1 MNRQSYKIVVSGDI
15 CINALLWTTSP
26 QVRRGRNW
34 QMHDNMHKTS
44 MPGESILLARLIS
57 LATGRSVLAPQMRKE
72 SMCSNEFLHSTA
84 KVERFPRLPG
94 GKDMVYRISRHLG
107 FTWNSPGLPKL
118 LPVAQDD
125 AEASM
130 VVIDDENNGFNEQPE
145 FWPLA
150 LKTPGKNPLVLY
162 KLNNPNQSSVLWKHL
177 VETHLENMIIIINS
191 EDLRAKGVNISKSIS
206 WERTA
211 QDFVW
216 QLNNNPNLSF
226 LAGCR
231 HLIFTFGL
239 EGAIYYK
246 FNGVSESRLYFMPY
260 QFEGDFTKGIQ
271 GVVYGCTSCFVAG
284 LAKSIAGKETEK
296 EELAFLINNGI
307 REGIIAAQKYYIEGF
322 GRDTASFTF
331 PHPEIFLADGDYSI
345 AKENVQD
352 VKIHISV
359 SDHSRDCWHILN
371 DKSPSNLAEI
381 AAEIVKYGDRRVLK
395 FIPVAKFGNLKT
407 VDRTEIESYRSINN
421 LMGEYIATKNALRP
435 LSIAVFG
442 TPGSGKSFGV
452 TEVAA
457 NIAPDLITKLDFNL
471 SQFRSPADLAK
482 VFHKARDFSL
492 QGRVPVIVFDEFD
505 TSFEGKLGWLKYF
518 LAPMQDGLFR
528 EEDAV
533 HPIGKAIFVFAGGT
547 SNTFEEF
554 CGETILD
561 EEEKR
566 RFMIEFKGAKGP
578 DFISRLRGN
587 VNILGPNP
595 TSHRVDQLF
604 VIRRAMLLRS
614 LFERKLPHLINDK
627 GEAQIDQG
635 VLRALLK
642 VPRYKHESR
651 SMEAIMDMSILAGS
665 RKWEQSHLPSKEQLK
680 LHVDEEQ
687 FTRYLMHDVFY
698 SEKTESLAFAIF
710 AMLQKAREKDGISER
725 TVTNRWLAL
734 GEEERNFYREHIRLI
749 PDAMVLLQ
757 YDIVS
762 VIEKPEEVEL
772 NEKEI
777 SSLAAYVHDHWRT
790 QKKELGWKHGES
802 FNQQQKIDPKVAPW
816 ENLKEKW
823 KQQIREMVR
832 KWPAI
837 LAAAH
842 FKVEYLQPVTVRE
855 KHIASRP
862 AIPGGESKTPRK

>member
-1 MNRQSYKIVVSGDI
+1 MSEQNYKIVVSGDI
-15 CINALLWTTSP
+15 CVNTLLWTTSP
-26 QVRRGRNW
+26 QVREGWNW
-34 QMHDNMHKTS
+34 QMHNNMHKIS
-44 MPGESILLARLIS
+44 MPGESMLLARLIS
-57 LATGRSVLAPQMRKE
+57 LATGRPVLSPQMRPE
-72 SMCSNEFLHSTA
+72 SVYSNEFLHSTA
-84 KVERFPRLPG
+84 KIERFPRLPG
-94 GKDMVYRISRHLG
+94 GRDTVYRISRHLG

-118 LPVAQDD
+118 LPVEQDD
-125 AEASM
+125 AAASM

-150 LKTPGKNPLVLY
+150 LKTPGKTPLVLY
-162 KLNNPNQSSVLWKHL
+162 KLNNPNQSSALWKHL

-246 FNGVSESRLYFMPY
+246 CNGVSESRLYFMPY

-284 LAKSIAGKETEK
+284 LVKSIAGQDMK
-296 EELAFLINNGI
+296 EEELSFLINDGI
-307 REGIIAAQKYYIEGF
+307 REGIVAAQKYYIEGF
-322 GRDTASFTF
+322 GGNTSSFTF
-331 PHPEIFLADGDYSI
+331 PHPKIFLAEGDYAI
-345 AKENVQD
+345 ARENVQD
-352 VKIHISV
+352 VKIHIPIN
-359 SDHSRDCWHILN
+359 DHSRDCWHILN

-381 AAEIVKYGDRRVLK
+381 AAEIVKYGDGKVLK
-395 FIPVAKFGNLKT
+395 FIPVARFGNLKT

-457 NIAPDLITKLDFNL
+457 NIAPDLITKLNFNL
-471 SQFRSPADLAK
+471 SQFRSPADLAR

-492 QGRVPVIVFDEFD
+492 QGKVPVIVFDEFD

-533 HPIGKAIFVFAGGT
+533 HPIGRAIFVFAGGT

-561 EEEKR
+561 EEEKK
-566 RFMIEFKGAKGP
+566 RFMMEFKSAKGP

-595 TSHRVDQLF
+595 ASHRADQLF

-614 LFERKLPHLINDK
+614 LFERKLPHLISDK

-651 SMEAIMDMSILAGS
+651 SMEAIMDMSILAGA

-687 FTRYLMHDVFY
+687 FTRHLMHDVFY

-710 AMLQKAREKDGISER
+710 AVLQKAREKDGISEK
-725 TVTNRWLAL
+725 TVINRWSAL
-734 GEEERNFYREHIRLI
+734 PEEERNFYREHIRLI

-762 VIEKPEEVEL
+762 VIEKPAEIKL
-772 NEKEI
+772 SEKEI
-777 SSLAAYVHDHWRT
+777 RSLAAYAHEHWRA
-790 QKKELGWKHGES
+790 QRKDLGWKYGELY
-802 FNQQQKIDPKVAPW
+802 NQQQKIDPRIASW
-816 ENLKEKW
+816 ENLNENW
-823 KQQIREMVR
+823 KQQISGMVE
-832 KWPAI
+832 KWPAV

-842 FKVEYLQPVTVRE
+842 FKVEYLTCR
-855 KHIASRP
+855 
-862 AIPGGESKTPRK
+862 

>member
-1 MNRQSYKIVVSGDI
+1 MSEQNYKIVVSGDI
-15 CINALLWTTSP
+15 CVNTLLWTTSP
-26 QVRRGRNW
+26 QVREGWNW
-34 QMHDNMHKTS
+34 QMHNNMHKIS
-44 MPGESILLARLIS
+44 MPGESMLLARLIS
-57 LATGRSVLAPQMRKE
+57 LATGRPVLSPQMRPE
-72 SMCSNEFLHSTA
+72 SVYSNEFLHSTA
-84 KVERFPRLPG
+84 KIERFPRLPG
-94 GKDMVYRISRHLG
+94 GRDTVYRISRHLG

-118 LPVAQDD
+118 LPVEQDD
-125 AEASM
+125 AAASM

-150 LKTPGKNPLVLY
+150 LKTPGKTPLVLY
-162 KLNNPNQSSVLWKHL
+162 KLNNPNQSSALWKHL

-246 FNGVSESRLYFMPY
+246 CNGVSESRLYFMPY

-284 LAKSIAGKETEK
+284 LVKSIAEK
-296 EELAFLINNGI
+296 GIQEEELVFSINNGI
-307 REGIIAAQKYYIEGF
+307 REGIVAAQKYYIEGF

-331 PHPEIFLADGDYSI
+331 PHPKIFLAEGDYAI
-345 AKENVQD
+345 ARENVQD
-352 VKIHISV
+352 VKIHIPIN
-359 SDHSRDCWHILN
+359 DHSRDCWHILN

-381 AAEIVKYGDRRVLK
+381 AAEIVKYGDGKVLK
-395 FIPVAKFGNLKT
+395 FIPVARFGNLKT

-457 NIAPDLITKLDFNL
+457 NIAPDLITKLNFNL
-471 SQFRSPADLAK
+471 SQFRSPADLAR

-492 QGRVPVIVFDEFD
+492 QGKVPVIVFDEFD

-547 SNTFEEF
+547 SSTFEEF
-554 CGETILD
+554 CGETITD
-561 EEEKR
+561 DGEKK
-566 RFMIEFKGAKGP
+566 RFLMEFRSAKGP

-595 TSHRVDQLF
+595 ASHRLDQLF

-614 LFERKLPHLINDK
+614 FFERKLSHLINDRR
-627 GEAQIDQG
+627 EAQIDNG

-651 SMEAIMDMSILAGS
+651 SMEAIMDMSILTGAK
-665 RKWEQSHLPSKEQLK
+665 KWEQSHLPSKDQLK

-687 FTRYLMHDVFY
+687 FTRHLMHDVFY
-698 SEKTESLAFAIF
+698 SEKIDSLAFAIF
-710 AMLQKAREKDGISER
+710 EMIQNAREKDGISHK
-725 TVTNRWLAL
+725 TVINRWETLP
-734 GEEERNFYREHIRLI
+734 EEERNFYREHIRLI

-762 VIEKPEEVEL
+762 VIEKPEASKL
-772 NEKEI
+772 SEKEI
-777 SSLAAYVHDHWRT
+777 RSLAEYTHDNWFAQR
-790 QKKELGWKHGES
+790 KELGWKFGE
-802 FNQQQKIDPKVAPW
+802 FYDEQQKTDPKMVSW
-816 ENLKEKW
+816 ENLDEEW
-823 KQQIREMVR
+823 KKQISGMVE

-842 FKVEYLQPVTVRE
+842 FKVEYLTCR
-855 KHIASRP
+855 
-862 AIPGGESKTPRK
+862 